1 MITIDTLNE
10 IFSEVQS
17 DVQQIIGAVNQE
29 FQKPETDREAVK
41 LWLDLPLV
49 LREVITTKNPQLASS
64 LNKKTRDLQGGK

>member
-64 LNKKTRDLQGGK
+64 LNKKAHELQGGK